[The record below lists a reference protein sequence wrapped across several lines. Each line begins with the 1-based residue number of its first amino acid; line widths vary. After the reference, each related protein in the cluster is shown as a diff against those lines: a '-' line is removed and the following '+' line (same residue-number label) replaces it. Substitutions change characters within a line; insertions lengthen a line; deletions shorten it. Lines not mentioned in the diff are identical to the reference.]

1 MSTWRTTVRGERPE
15 CLPELINRVCDKLLC
30 RLRTDR
36 NNLCVPIENIAGE
49 VKNLIL
55 AGKTELWAVQRWR
68 RYSRHARAA
77 LP

>member
-1 MSTWRTTVRGERPE
+1 
-15 CLPELINRVCDKLLC
+15 LC

-36 NNLCVPIENIAGE
+36 NYLCVPIENIAGE

-55 AGKTELWAVQRWR
+55 VGKTELWAVQRWR
-68 RYSRHARAA
+68 RYSRHARAM